1 MNPNRIIILLLGL
14 FAFTELAARD
24 PLKIYEIGYSLE
36 KDYPIYSIPVY
47 EKVLETNANSKL
59 KQITGTRLY
68 YLYKKFKKYPELL
81 SLYSRYGRLLGL
93 GKEHSNT
100 VQDLLKYYKITYLQY
115 ERVYPLIQNSHPEN
129 TAQILEIIMEESSK
143 SLFEFTYSFMIHR
156 EQYEELRTLT
166 FYLPNNLS
174 SNALRIGILVKT
186 QDDLSSSVIS
196 ESLAKEDIT
205 NKERSDILYLYGI
218 LLRNQ
223 NQKEEAME
231 YFKSSKNY
239 GNPDRGN
246 REIAKTLVSQYRIAD
261 ACKLGKFAQREFNEA
276 DHLLTI
282 LCSASTKPIPQL
294 RQALEIL
301 GERKENEEYYQ
312 YASKWLWGK

>member
-1 MNPNRIIILLLGL
+1 MNYIRAIILLLVL
-14 FAFTELAARD
+14 FAFAELAAID
-24 PLKIYEIGYSLE
+24 PLKIYEAGYSLE
-36 KDYPIYSIPVY
+36 KNYPIYSIPVY
-47 EKVLETNANSKL
+47 EKVLMSNADSKL
-59 KQITGTRLY
+59 KRITGTRLY
-68 YLYKKFKKYPELL
+68 YLYKKFRKYPELI
-81 SLYSRYGRLLGL
+81 SLYSKYGTLLGL
-93 GKEHSNT
+93 GKEHSNSI
-100 VQDLLKYYKITYLQY
+100 QDLLKYYRITYPQY
-115 ERVYPLIQNSHPEN
+115 ERIYPLLQVPNPEN
-129 TAQILEIIMEESSK
+129 TARILEIVMEESSRN
-143 SLFEFTYSFMIHR
+143 LFEFTYSFMIHN

-166 FYLPNNLS
+166 FYLPSNLS

-186 QDDLSSSVIS
+186 GDDLSSSVIS
-196 ESLAKEDIT
+196 EYLAKEDIT

-239 GNPDRGN
+239 GNPERGN
-246 REIAKTLVSQYRIAD
+246 REIAKTLVSQYRITD

-282 LCSASTKPIPQL
+282 LCSASSKPIPQL

-301 GERKENEEYYQ
+301 GETKENEEYYL